1 MKHLPCSLLL
11 AMASAWWLALDGF
24 GGSSS
29 ATVPAIPRFQAV
41 TESVFRGGQPTEAG
55 FRFLRQKGIK
65 TVINLREENGE
76 KALVESLGMK
86 YVHLPSRARDPI
98 PEEAIQTF
106 FRVIQDPASH
116 PIFIHCERGADRT
129 GAMVGLYRIAFQ
141 GWDGKRAYEEARA
154 MGMRWW
160 YRDLRR
166 QLYEFAAKRSTS
178 QDRRGRSAGP
188 ARPLHWEYRSVAF
201 DLEKGPGRGLCEMN
215 A

>member
-1 MKHLPCSLLL
+1 
-11 AMASAWWLALDGF
+11 MASAWLLALDGF
-24 GGSSS
+24 GGSS
-29 ATVPAIPRFQAV
+29 AAAVPAIPPFQAV

-86 YVHLPSRARDPI
+86 YVHLPLSAWDPI
-98 PEEAIQTF
+98 PDRAIRAF
-106 FRVIQDPASH
+106 FRVVSDPASS
-116 PIFIHCERGADRT
+116 PVFFHCKRGADRT

-141 GWDGKRAYEEARA
+141 GWDGKRAYEESRA

-160 YRDLRR
+160 FRDLKSSCMDSRR
-166 QLYEFAAKRSTS
+166 NGPPVRIG
-178 QDRRGRSAGP
+178 RGRSAGP
-188 ARPLHWEYRSVAF
+188 ACPLHWECRSVGF
-201 DLEKGPGRGLCEMN
+201 DLEKGPSRGLSEMT